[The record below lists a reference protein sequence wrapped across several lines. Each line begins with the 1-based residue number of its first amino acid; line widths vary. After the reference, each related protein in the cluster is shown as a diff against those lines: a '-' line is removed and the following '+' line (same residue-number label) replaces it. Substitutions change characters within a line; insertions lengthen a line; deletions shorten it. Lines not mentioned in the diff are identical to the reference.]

1 LVQWFALA
9 LVEVHLPHAFKRIV
23 LYAWLSRELISMR
36 RAFATAVFLSLTSL
50 TSRELKAA
58 EPTWPAAPYEYVV
71 VDQDL
76 RAVLEQFG
84 FNTGLRIVLSDTVQG
99 RVRGRLPSA
108 LPRQFFD
115 HLTEMF
121 GLDWYYDG
129 AAIAVSAKSE
139 AQTQLVT
146 LKDTSFSQLQSALE
160 AAGFVDL
167 RYQLRPGPERSVAI
181 ASGPPRYLAI
191 VKQVAATLSPDQEPK
206 QNIPPKHNVTIIR
219 GSSVSRIEF
228 P

>member
-1 LVQWFALA
+1 
-9 LVEVHLPHAFKRIV
+9 
-23 LYAWLSRELISMR
+23 MR
-36 RAFATAVFLSLTSL
+36 RAFATAVFLSMTSL
-50 TSRELKAA
+50 TSGELKAA
-58 EPTWPAAPYEYVV
+58 EPTWPAAPYEYIV
-71 VDQDL
+71 VDEDL
-76 RAVLEQFG
+76 RAVLDQFG
-84 FNTGLRIVLSDTVQG
+84 FNTGLRVVLSDSVQG

-139 AQTQLVT
+139 AQTHLIT
-146 LKDTSFSQLQSALE
+146 LKDVSFSQLQSAIE
-160 AAGFVDL
+160 SAGFLDR

-181 ASGPPRYLAI
+181 ASGPPRYLAV
-191 VKQVAATLSPDQEPK
+191 VKQVAETLSPGQEPK
-206 QNIPPKHNVTIIR
+206 QDISPKHNVMIIR